1 MIYIDCIDDYIRYC
15 YNNKRL
21 NRKTI
26 KAYKIDLY
34 QFSKYINSCIIKNN
48 IKQIIK
54 AYFSNLDINLKPSTI
69 KRKYATLKAY
79 FKYLELED
87 IIDKNPFS
95 NIQIKINEEQK
106 LPKIFSMNIFESML
120 RTAYSILSSCDKYNA
135 NYFTYETTVLV
146 IELLFS
152 TGMRVSELCNLKI
165 TNINI
170 EDGRILIMGKGAR
183 ERVLYISNMKVQK
196 ILDEFIYKRRYI
208 YKNTDFLFI
217 NRNGNRL
224 SEQSVRRIIKMIA
237 QKSGISQNITPHM
250 FRHTL
255 ATSLLDNGV
264 DCRCIQKILGH
275 SSIKTTERYTHVSLE
290 MQKNILFQKHPRN
303 KLNI

>member
-1 MIYIDCIDDYIRYC
+1 
-15 YNNKRL
+15 
-21 NRKTI
+21 
-26 KAYKIDLY
+26 
-34 QFSKYINSCIIKNN
+34 
-48 IKQIIK
+48 
-54 AYFSNLDINLKPSTI
+54 
-69 KRKYATLKAY
+69 
-79 FKYLELED
+79 
-87 IIDKNPFS
+87 
-95 NIQIKINEEQK
+95 
-106 LPKIFSMNIFESML
+106 
-120 RTAYSILSSCDKYNA
+120 
-135 NYFTYETTVLV
+135 
-146 IELLFS
+146 
-152 TGMRVSELCNLKI
+152 
-165 TNINI
+165 
-170 EDGRILIMGKGAR
+170 MGKGAR

>member
-1 MIYIDCIDDYIRYC
+1 MIYTTYIEEYLNFC
-15 YNNKRL
+15 SKNKRL
-21 NRKTI
+21 DGKTI

-34 QFSKYINSCIIKNN
+34 QFANHVKCHIIENN
-48 IKQIIK
+48 IKQVIQS
-54 AYFSNLDINLKPSTI
+54 YFSNLDINLKPATI

-79 FKYLELED
+79 FKHLERED
-87 IIDKNPFS
+87 IIDNNPFS
-95 NIQIKINEEQK
+95 NMRIKINEEQK

-120 RTAYSILSSCDKYNA
+120 RTAYSILSSCDKN
-135 NYFTYETTVLV
+135 NNDYFTYETIVLV
-146 IELLFS
+146 LELLFS